1 MDCLMSVDRTA
12 HQFNPLERSA
22 STPRRSLSYS
32 TRALTTDA
40 TTQPTIERVCAGLFV
55 TGGAIGLASLAF
67 TGSPDRSERA
77 VFLISVIAIAIA
89 AITTL
94 RGARFPL
101 WTFGVLAATGT
112 ALVTAGTYYVGHSAH
127 IYAFLYLWVLIFSA
141 YFFGIRALLLQ
152 ILAVGLAFAWILD
165 ARSDLTAMAWLI
177 PISTMMVPVVLI
189 YLLSNR
195 LGRALSIATASVE
208 ESHHAA
214 TRLGTLIDAAPVAV
228 IEVANDGRVVTW
240 NRTAEHLF
248 GRSASAVLNNPLP
261 QEVTFQ
267 VADSDGQSTRPG
279 WTIRHSDGTERIV
292 AFSASVLRNPAGDE
306 TGSMIVAVDVTERRR
321 LEQQLRE
328 TQKMEAIGRLAAGVA
343 HDFNNILLAIRSY
356 NWMLGQSPDP
366 QAPEH
371 IHNVAQVDHAID
383 RAATLTRQLLV
394 FGQPELRRVE
404 VIDLTETVLGMR
416 DLLRTLIPEDVD
428 LDIRIDRAPISVKA
442 DRSQIEQVL
451 LNLAVN
457 SRDAMLDGGLLSI
470 NVGVEC
476 DEMTESVVLQVTD
489 TGRGI
494 DPDHLRHIFEP
505 FYTTKPDRDGAGFG
519 LATVYGIVTASRGT
533 IDVASRH
540 GRGTTI
546 TIRLPLA
553 AEEPEPR
560 ALQPKGD
567 GRGSE
572 TILLVEDDARVREP
586 LQLALERH
594 GYRVVA
600 ASNGDDALG
609 AFASARPGIDL
620 VVTDVV
626 MPYMSG
632 PQLVDEL
639 RQTHPAL
646 PVLYVSGYPE
656 RSLELLNERGQEGA
670 WALLQKPFTPSQL
683 AQEIRRRLDTRSAA

>member
-1 MDCLMSVDRTA
+1 
-12 HQFNPLERSA
+12 
-22 STPRRSLSYS
+22 
-32 TRALTTDA
+32 
-40 TTQPTIERVCAGLFV
+40 
-55 TGGAIGLASLAF
+55 
-67 TGSPDRSERA
+67 
-77 VFLISVIAIAIA
+77 
-89 AITTL
+89 
-94 RGARFPL
+94 
-101 WTFGVLAATGT
+101 
-112 ALVTAGTYYVGHSAH
+112 
-127 IYAFLYLWVLIFSA
+127 
-141 YFFGIRALLLQ
+141 
-152 ILAVGLAFAWILD
+152 
-165 ARSDLTAMAWLI
+165 
-177 PISTMMVPVVLI
+177 
-189 YLLSNR
+189 
-195 LGRALSIATASVE
+195 
-208 ESHHAA
+208 
-214 TRLGTLIDAAPVAV
+214 
-228 IEVANDGRVVTW
+228 
-240 NRTAEHLF
+240 
-248 GRSASAVLNNPLP
+248 
-261 QEVTFQ
+261 
-267 VADSDGQSTRPG
+267 
-279 WTIRHSDGTERIV
+279 
-292 AFSASVLRNPAGDE
+292 
-306 TGSMIVAVDVTERRR
+306 
-321 LEQQLRE
+321 
-328 TQKMEAIGRLAAGVA
+328 MEAIGRLAAGVA

-356 NWMLGQSPDP
+356 NWLLGQSQDP

-371 IHNVAQVDHAID
+371 IHSVTQVDRAID

-404 VIDLTETVLGMR
+404 VIDLADTVLGMR

-428 LDIRIDRAPISVKA
+428 LEIGVDRAPIPVKA
-442 DRSQIEQVL
+442 DRSQVEQVL

-457 SRDAMLDGGLLSI
+457 SRDAMADGGLLSI

-476 DEMTESVVLQVTD
+476 DEMSESVVLQVTD

-533 IDVASRH
+533 IDVASRP

-560 ALQPKGD
+560 ILQPKGD

-572 TILLVEDDARVREP
+572 TILLVEDDSRVREP

-609 AFASARPGIDL
+609 AFASAEPRIDL

-639 RQTHPAL
+639 RQTHPGL

-656 RSLELLNERGQEGA
+656 RSLELLNERGEEGA

-683 AQEIRRRLDTRSAA
+683 ALEIRRRLDTRSAA

>member
-1 MDCLMSVDRTA
+1 MDRLMRADRTA
-12 HQFNPLERSA
+12 H
-22 STPRRSLSYS
+22 
-32 TRALTTDA
+32 RALTTSA

-67 TGSPDRSERA
+67 TGSPDRNERA
-77 VFLISVIAIAIA
+77 VFLISIIAIAIA
-89 AITTL
+89 AIATL

-112 ALVTAGTYYVGHSAH
+112 ALVTAGTYYVGHSDH

-141 YFFGIRALLLQ
+141 YYFGIRALLLQ

-165 ARSDLTAMAWLI
+165 ARADLTAMAWLI
-177 PISTMMVPVVLI
+177 PIGTMMVPVVLI
-189 YLLSNR
+189 YLLSDR
-195 LGRALSIATASVE
+195 LGKALSIATASVE

-214 TRLGTLIDAAPVAV
+214 TRLGTLVDAAPVAV
-228 IEVANDGRVVTW
+228 IEVDNDGSVVTW
-240 NRTAEHLF
+240 NQRAELLF
-248 GRSASAVLNNPLP
+248 GRTAGAVLNNPLP

-267 VADSDGQSTRPG
+267 ADSDGQATRPG
-279 WTIRHSDGTERIV
+279 WTIRHADGTERIV

-356 NWMLGQSPDP
+356 NWMLGQSRDP

-371 IHNVAQVDHAID
+371 IHNVAQVDRAID

-404 VIDLTETVLGMR
+404 VVDLTETVLGMR

-428 LDIRIDRAPISVKA
+428 LDIRIDRAPVSVNA

-457 SRDAMLDGGLLSI
+457 SRDAMVDGGLLSI

-476 DEMTESVVLQVTD
+476 DEMTESVVLQVSD

-505 FYTTKPDRDGAGFG
+505 FYTTKADRDGAGFG

-533 IDVASRH
+533 IDVESRP

-560 ALQPKGD
+560 ALQPQGD

-609 AFASARPGIDL
+609 AFATARPGIDL

-670 WALLQKPFTPSQL
+670 WALLQKPFTPTQL